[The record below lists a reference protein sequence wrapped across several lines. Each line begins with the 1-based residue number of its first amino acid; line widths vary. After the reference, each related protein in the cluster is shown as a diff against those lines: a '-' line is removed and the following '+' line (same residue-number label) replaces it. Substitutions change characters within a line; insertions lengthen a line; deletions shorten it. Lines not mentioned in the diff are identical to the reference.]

1 MAKTILITGG
11 GEGLGR
17 VLALR
22 FAAEGDRVV
31 VLGRTLAKV
40 QAVAD
45 ELGEPHFAVR
55 CDVGDAASVREAF
68 AEIAAK
74 CPKIDVLI
82 NNAASYDPFTLAEVN
97 DEKIVQMVNTN
108 LTGPVLCSRAALPL
122 FQNSGLI
129 INVSSESVRVKFA
142 MQWLYTA
149 TKAGLESVSE
159 LLDRE
164 LAPDGVRVSL
174 IRCGQMYDETKGG
187 TNWPMDLAVRFATA
201 NAKVG
206 VDFRNRPLSHYRS
219 VAQVFRNVID
229 TPRDLHISHIDINGD
244 RPYAPPAA
252 PEA

>member
-1 MAKTILITGG
+1 MAKTIIITGG

-22 FAAEGDRVV
+22 FAADGDRVV
-31 VLGRTLAKV
+31 LLGRTLAKV

-45 ELGEPHFAVR
+45 ELGAPHFAVR
-55 CDVGDAASVREAF
+55 CDVGDPASVREAF
-68 AEIAAK
+68 AEIAAQCAK
-74 CPKIDVLI
+74 VDVLI
-82 NNAASYDPFTLAEVN
+82 NNAASYDPFTLAEVT
-97 DEKIVQMVNTN
+97 DEQIVQMVNTN
-108 LTGPVLCSRAALPL
+108 LTGPVLCSRAVLPL
-122 FQNSGLI
+122 LKNSGRI

-164 LAPDGVRVSL
+164 LAPDGVRVCL
-174 IRCGQMYDETKGG
+174 IRCGQMWDETKGG
-187 TNWPMDLAVRFATA
+187 SAWPTELAQRFFIA

-219 VAQVFRNVID
+219 VAQVFRQVID
-229 TPRDLHISHIDINGD
+229 TPHDLNISHIDINGD

>member
-31 VLGRTLAKV
+31 LLGRTLAKV

-74 CPKIDVLI
+74 CPKVDVLI
-82 NNAASYDPFTLAEVN
+82 NNAASYDPFTLAEVS

-187 TNWPMDLAVRFATA
+187 TSWPMDLAVRFATA